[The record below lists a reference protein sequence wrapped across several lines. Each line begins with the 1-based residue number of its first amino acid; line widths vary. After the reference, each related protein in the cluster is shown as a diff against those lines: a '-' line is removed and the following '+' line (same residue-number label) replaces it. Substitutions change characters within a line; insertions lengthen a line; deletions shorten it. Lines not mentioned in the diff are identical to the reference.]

1 MVLFKPL
8 YILGGVLPLA
18 IQAKS
23 NCPLLGPDFPA
34 PKNLSSSP
42 SFQAA
47 IANLT
52 QLLSQAQTSGNT
64 SYGPFDAVNTSYSLE
79 LFSIHE
85 SAPLFTSHYGAPSLA
100 KAKYGVKTV
109 DSNSQYRI
117 GSVTK
122 LMTVYTALINSG
134 FGHFNE
140 PITKFI
146 PELQQAAQ
154 ALNASSNPL
163 DHPSWDEI
171 TLGELASQQSGIGR
185 DYAAFGELGSPL
197 RPLASPTS
205 LGLPPLNSSETAICA
220 GGSFCTRA
228 QFFKGFT
235 QRHPVYAPATGAV
248 YSNVAFQLLAYA
260 VENITGKT
268 FPELVEETLFGPLKL
283 TGSSWTVPKDNS
295 TGVVLDPTVWNLDF
309 GDEIPAGGMYSTLS
323 NLTAISRAIL
333 SSSLLT
339 PAQTHKWMKPLA
351 FTSGPDYAVGAPWE
365 IRRMHIA
372 PNNRIID
379 IYTKTGNLPGY
390 DTLLVLVP
398 SLDVGFNVL
407 TAGVNTPTNVIML
420 SNLLSDT
427 LIPAAEAVAREEAT
441 ANYAGTYTSSNS
453 SLNSSIILSLD
464 SSKPGIG
471 VTSWIS
477 NGTNM
482 LTPSSFV
489 PGSSVRLYPTGLKR
503 AVEGCGDVDVGFRA
517 VFENLGSEGVGG
529 TFTTS
534 CQTWGQVDAVY
545 WGTVGS
551 DEFVVRVGE
560 DGRAKSVSSRA
571 LRVELVRNE

>member
-1 MVLFKPL
+1 MFLLKPFSVLGAL
-8 YILGGVLPLA
+8 LPIA

-34 PKNLSSSP
+34 PKNLSSSQ

-47 IANLT
+47 IKTIT
-52 QLLSQAQTSGNT
+52 QLVSQAQTGNT
-64 SYGPFDAVNTSYSLE
+64 SYGPFDVVNTSYSLE
-79 LFSIHE
+79 FFSIHE

-109 DSNSQYRI
+109 DSNSVYRI

-122 LMTVYTALINSG
+122 LMTVYTALMQCG
-134 FGHFNE
+134 FNHFNE
-140 PITKFI
+140 PINKYI

-154 ALNASSNPL
+154 KLNATSNPL
-163 DHPSWDEI
+163 DHPSWEYI

-197 RPLASPTS
+197 RPLANPAA
-205 LGLPPLNSSETAICA
+205 LGLPSLNSSEVALCA
-220 GGSFCTRA
+220 GGSFCTRE

-248 YSNVAFQLLAYA
+248 YSNAAFQLLAYA
-260 VENITGKT
+260 VENITAKA
-268 FPELVEETLFGPLKL
+268 FSELVEDSLFKPLDL

-295 TGVVLDPTVWNLDF
+295 TGVVIDATVWNLDF

-323 NLTAISRAIL
+323 NLTAISRSIL
-333 SSSLLT
+333 ASSLLT
-339 PAQTHKWMKPLA
+339 PAQTRKWMKPLS

-365 IRRMHIA
+365 IRRIDTA
-372 PNNRIID
+372 ANNRIID

-398 SLDVGFNVL
+398 SLDIGFNVL

-427 LIPAAEAVAREEAT
+427 LIPAAEAAAREEAT
-441 ANYAGTYTSSNS
+441 TTYAGTYASSNT
-453 SLNSSIILSLD
+453 SLNSSITLAID
-464 SSKPGIG
+464 DSKPGIG

-489 PGSSVRLYPTGLKR
+489 SGSSVRLYPTGLSR
-503 AVEGCGDVDVGFRA
+503 TVEGSTDVEVGFRA
-517 VFENLGSEGVGG
+517 VFENLASDGVGG

-534 CQTWGQVDAVY
+534 CQSWGQVDAVY

-551 DEFVVRVGE
+551 DEFVVRVGS
-560 DGRAKSVSSRA
+560 DSKAKGVSPRA
-571 LRVELVRNE
+571 LRVELVRNT

>member
-1 MVLFKPL
+1 MVLLKPL
-8 YILGGVLPLA
+8 CVLGALLPLTV
-18 IQAKS
+18 QSKPY
-23 NCPLLGPDFPA
+23 CPLLGPDFPA

-47 IANLT
+47 ITNLT
-52 QLLSQAQTSGNT
+52 QLLTTAQTSGNT
-64 SYGPFDAVNTSYSLE
+64 SYGPFDAVNTSYSVE
-79 LFSIHE
+79 FFSIHDT
-85 SAPLFTSHYGAPSLA
+85 APLFTSNYGAPSLS

-109 DSNSQYRI
+109 DPESVYRI

-122 LMTVYTALINSG
+122 LMTVYTALIQCGSN
-134 FGHFNE
+134 HFNE
-140 PITKFI
+140 PITKYI

-154 ALNASSNPL
+154 TLNATSNPL
-163 DHPSWDEI
+163 DHPSWEEI

-185 DYAAFGELGSPL
+185 DYAAFGELSGLL
-197 RPLASPTS
+197 RPLSNPAA
-205 LGLPPLNSSETAICA
+205 LGLPPLNSSEAAICA
-220 GGSFCTRA
+220 GGSFCTRE
-228 QFFKGFT
+228 QFFRGFT

-260 VENITGKT
+260 VENITGKA
-268 FPELVEETLFGPLKL
+268 FPELVEESLFRPLGL
-283 TGSSWTVPKDNS
+283 TGSYWDIPKDNS
-295 TGVVLDPTVWNLDF
+295 TGVVIDATVWNLDF
-309 GDEIPAGGMYSTLS
+309 GDETPAGGMYSTLS
-323 NLTAISRAIL
+323 NLTAIARSIL

-339 PAQTHKWMKPLA
+339 PAQTRKWMKPLS

-365 IRRMHIA
+365 IRRIHTA

-420 SNLLSDT
+420 SNLFSDT
-427 LIPAAEAVAREEAT
+427 LIPAAEAAAREEAT
-441 ANYAGTYTSSNS
+441 ATYAGTYTSSNT
-453 SLNSSIILSLD
+453 SLNSSITLAID
-464 SSKPGIG
+464 DTKPGIG
-471 VTSWIS
+471 VASWYS

-482 LTPSSFV
+482 LTSSSFA
-489 PGSSVRLYPTGLKR
+489 PGSSVRLYPTGLSR
-503 AVEGCGDVDVGFRA
+503 AMEGCTDVEVGFRA
-517 VFENLGSEGVGG
+517 VFENLESGGVGG

-534 CQTWGQVDAVY
+534 CQSWGLVEAVY

-551 DEFVVRVGE
+551 DEFVARIGN
-560 DGRAKSVSSRA
+560 DGKAKSISPRA
-571 LRVELVRNE
+571 LRVELVRST